1 LKNDNF
7 DIIQATNGKAG
18 PEYANCLLKL
28 PRKLFNIDQLPVVMW
43 SDLNEGNHVSPV
55 RSRWRVNEVSQWGLY
70 QGCQSVPLLF
80 NLNWVIFASSVNLIG
95 SSSHDPCSNKTYT
108 VLFYTRSF
116 WDKSWKAAINN
127 RGSAECLLVR
137 RAFVYGYWT
146 DTARCT
152 FLC

>member
-1 LKNDNF
+1 MTIL
-7 DIIQATNGKAG
+7 TL
-18 PEYANCLLKL
+18 YKL
-28 PRKLFNIDQLPVVMW
+28 PTEKPVLNMQTAFW
-43 SDLNEGNHVSPV
+43 SYQEHSLILTNYLSLCEATWTKAIMSRLSGAVGVSMKYH
-55 RSRWRVNEVSQWGLY
+55 NGGLY